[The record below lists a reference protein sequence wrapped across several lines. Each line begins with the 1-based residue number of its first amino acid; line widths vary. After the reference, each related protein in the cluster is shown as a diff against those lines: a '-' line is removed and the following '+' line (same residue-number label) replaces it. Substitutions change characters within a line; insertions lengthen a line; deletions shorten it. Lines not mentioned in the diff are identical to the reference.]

1 MTNMFGVPMNSI
13 MYVLVF
19 MLVVSVSTL
28 VAVYLR
34 NRVLFRLGVRN
45 IPRRRAQTTLIVLGL
60 MLSTLIISAAFTTGD
75 TVQRSITGEV
85 YGLLGSVD
93 EVILVRGVGEVQN
106 DENEAFGGD
115 QDVVQRQ
122 MTFPATMANDLLP
135 KLRAIPNVDHV
146 LPAYTDI
153 AVGVNQDKKQSSP
166 LFNVVGLDPASSKE
180 LSDLTT
186 TDGQRVQVSDLGTDE
201 IYIDKAAAEELE
213 LKVGER

>member
-13 MYVLVF
+13 MYALVF
-19 MLVVSVSTL
+19 LLVISVSTL
-28 VAVYLR
+28 VFIYLR

-106 DENEAFGGD
+106 DEDEAFGGD

-135 KLRAIPNVDHV
+135 KLRAIPNVDYV
-146 LPAYTDI
+146 LPAYTDV
-153 AVGVNQDKKQSSP
+153 ATGVNLDKKQSSP
-166 LFNVVGLDPASSKE
+166 LFNVVGLDAGSSKG
-180 LSDLTT
+180 L
-186 TDGQRVQVSDLGTDE
+186 
-201 IYIDKAAAEELE
+201 
-213 LKVGER
+213 